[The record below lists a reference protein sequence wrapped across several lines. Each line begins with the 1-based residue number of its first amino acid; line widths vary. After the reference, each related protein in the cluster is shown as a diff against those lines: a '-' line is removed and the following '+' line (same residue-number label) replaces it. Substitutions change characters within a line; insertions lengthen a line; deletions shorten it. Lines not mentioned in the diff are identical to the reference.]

1 MTEYYE
7 TDEDPDT
14 LAVLYRGE
22 IQVRYIPAD
31 SQALG
36 TKDYRVLLWDK
47 EKVVIGISSSYSRDI
62 IDEFVVG
69 EITRDILVS
78 TDDEE
83 VKREVV
89 REMAVKH
96 LADSLEIILEELMLD
111 REASYIEE
119 TSFDEGLKDILDDY

>member
-22 IQVRYIPAD
+22 IEVRFITAD
-31 SQALG
+31 PQALG
-36 TKDYRVLLWDK
+36 TKDYRVLLWDA
-47 EKVVIGISSSYSRDI
+47 EKIVIGISSPYSRDI

-69 EITRDILVS
+69 EITRDILVNN
-78 TDDEE
+78 DDEE

-96 LADSLEIILEELMLD
+96 LADSLELILEELMLD
-111 REASYIEE
+111 VDASYIEQ
-119 TSFDEGLKDILDDY
+119 TSFDEGLKDILGDY

>member
-22 IQVRYIPAD
+22 IEVRFITAD

>member
-1 MTEYYE
+1 MKYHEVE
-7 TDEDPDT
+7 EDPDT
-14 LAVLYRGE
+14 LAILYRGDLE
-22 IQVRYIPAD
+22 VRFITAD

-36 TKDYRVLLWDK
+36 TKDYRVLLWDAQK
-47 EKVVIGISSSYSRDI
+47 IVIGISSSYPRDI

-83 VKREVV
+83 IKREVV

-96 LADSLEIILEELMLD
+96 LADSLELILEELMLD
-111 REASYIEE
+111 RDASYIEQA
-119 TSFDEGLKDILDDY
+119 SFDEGIKDILGDY

>member
-1 MTEYYE
+1 MK
-7 TDEDPDT
+7 
-14 LAVLYRGE
+14 
-22 IQVRYIPAD
+22 IISIIPARGG
-31 SQALG
+31 SKSIPKKNLVNFLG
-36 TKDYRVLLWDK
+36 VPL
-47 EKVVIGISSSYSRDI
+47 ISKTINQSLVSKKINRTI
-62 IDEFVVG
+62 
-69 EITRDILVS
+69 VS

>member
-7 TDEDPDT
+7 TDEDPAT

-22 IQVRYIPAD
+22 IEVRFITAD

>member
-14 LAVLYRGE
+14 LAVLYRGDIE
-22 IQVRYIPAD
+22 VRFITAD

-36 TKDYRVLLWDK
+36 TKDYRVLLWDA
-47 EKVVIGISSSYSRDI
+47 EKIVIGISSSYSRDI

-69 EITRDILVS
+69 QITRDILVS

-83 VKREVV
+83 FSRFFRAYFRRVDAR
-89 REMAVKH
+89 
-96 LADSLEIILEELMLD
+96 
-111 REASYIEE
+111 
-119 TSFDEGLKDILDDY
+119 

>member
-22 IQVRYIPAD
+22 IEVRFITAD

-36 TKDYRVLLWDK
+36 TKDYRVLLWDAQK
-47 EKVVIGISSSYSRDI
+47 IVIGISSSYSRDI

-83 VKREVV
+83 IKREVV

-96 LADSLEIILEELMLD
+96 LADSLELILEELMLD
-111 REASYIEE
+111 RDASYIEQA
-119 TSFDEGLKDILDDY
+119 SFDEGIKDILGDY